1 MPSSAQKDPR
11 QNITPLP
18 GHFAFRRDKLQGNRM
33 KSVLNSLL
41 SNCYSLLGVAL
52 LLLLPGLA
60 QAEQHF
66 LANVPAGTSIYPAIA
81 TIGVRVPTIYDPVAK
96 EFNFSQG
103 TVDYVFQVTGDIQI
117 WRSGPLDNYND
128 PITGAPVGAAA
139 DGLNTL
145 RLEMVNLSN
154 VQVSAS
160 SPPGS
165 TISNIKIG
173 DGTTGGTNSGPFF
186 STGGAAEIGP
196 NGELANAF
204 LNLFLEA
211 TVTQPQIPVPAALQG
226 ILGPTTPIGPLHNNT
241 VMHLEAQIGEFA
253 PDGIH
258 FLLTNGPIGAF
269 APTSNAFVQALA
281 LLPAPFNRPVAEMQF
296 AQFISADIQIVPE
309 PSSVVFGLMA
319 VGAFGTLAWRRRR
332 AIFAA

>member
-1 MPSSAQKDPR
+1 
-11 QNITPLP
+11 
-18 GHFAFRRDKLQGNRM
+18 M
-33 KSVLNSLL
+33 KSVLNSFSRVVCSCLAV
-41 SNCYSLLGVAL
+41 SLC
-52 LLLLPGLA
+52 LLLPTLA
-60 QAEQHF
+60 HAEQHF
-66 LANVPAGTSIYPAIA
+66 LANVPAGTNIYPAIA
-81 TIGVRVPTIYDPVAK
+81 TIGVRVPTIYDPFTK

-117 WRSGPLDNYND
+117 WRSGPLDNFND

-145 RLEMVNLSN
+145 RLEMVNLTN

-165 TISNIKIG
+165 VITNIKIG
-173 DGTTGGTNSGPFF
+173 DGVTGGTNSGPFF

-211 TVTQPQIPVPAALQG
+211 TVTQPQINAPAPINASF
-226 ILGPTTPIGPLHNNT
+226 PIGALHNNT
-241 VMHLEAQIGEFA
+241 VMHLEAQISEFA
-253 PDGIH
+253 PDGVH
-258 FLLTNGPIGAF
+258 FLLTNGPVGAF
-269 APTSNAFVQALA
+269 APTSNPFVQALA
-281 LLPAPFNRPVAEMQF
+281 LLPDPFNRPLAEMQF

-309 PSSVVFGLMA
+309 PSSVVFGLIAM
-319 VGAFGTLAWRRRR
+319 GAFGTIAWRRRR
-332 AIFAA
+332 AATAA